1 MQYPKFPVKPVVA
14 LLLAI
19 SLGACVG
26 YTGYPSG
33 DYGYSQPNYR
43 YSGYPSSY
51 YGRPSYSQ
59 RSYYSPY
66 YVTLPTAVANCCRCD
81 PRSCDAFHNPAPRH
95 SGLVLI

>member
-1 MQYPKFPVKPVVA
+1 MQYPKFAVKPVVA

-66 YVTLPTAVANCCRCD
+66 YGYAAY
-81 PRSCDAFHNPAPRH
+81 
-95 SGLVLI
+95 GGG